1 MGVHGGLRRK
11 SWAGIVVAQPCD
23 SGLRTSRED
32 GEMEKETSL
41 VRNVTLKVGKTLLG
55 ASQRSQDGEIF
66 FFSGKYFLCG

>member
-1 MGVHGGLRRK
+1 MGVHGGLCRK

-41 VRNVTLKVGKTLLG
+41 VRNVTLKDGKDTVGCISEK
-55 ASQRSQDGEIF
+55 
-66 FFSGKYFLCG
+66 SGWRDFLF